1 MCAALAVAALAGCGG
16 GDDEASGGA
25 SAAPEA
31 REEAPPSV
39 GGGAAQPRPDALSRR
54 LSRTCRRVQARL
66 PRLPE
71 PEGDLAVVA
80 SNARAEQ
87 KVLRTLARRLS
98 GVPVDDDRRAA
109 LQAYR
114 RALAREVAVDRLVAV
129 AAQARDRAA
138 VRALVG
144 QNESNRKVRDRQ
156 WAALQASGCRP
167 RERVTD

>member
-16 GDDEASGGA
+16 SDDDGGGGE
-25 SAAPEA
+25 SAAP
-31 REEAPPSV
+31 EEAPPSV
-39 GGGAAQPRPDALSRR
+39 GGGAEPTRPDALSRR

-66 PRLPE
+66 ARLPE

-87 KVLRTLARRLS
+87 KVLRTLDRRLG

-109 LQAYR
+109 LRAYR

-129 AAQARDRAA
+129 AAQARDGTA

-156 WAALQASGCRP
+156 RTALQASGCRP